1 MAVCYRHPNRETGVS
16 CSSCGRPICPDC
28 MTPTPVGMRC
38 PECSRER
45 TKVKTIRT
53 SSSTPVVT
61 QAIIA
66 INVVAFLAET
76 AAGAPLGGGGGGS
89 IYNHGVLFGP
99 AISGH
104 LVFPPG
110 FPFAGHH
117 QYWRLLTSGFLH
129 DGILHIGLNM
139 LFLYMMGPMIENAIG
154 RVNYAAVYGASLLAG
169 AFGALAFTPLAQTV
183 GASGAIFGIFGA
195 LIVIAHNRGISIWQS
210 GLGLT
215 LIINLVFTL
224 SVKGISI
231 GGHVGGLAAGL
242 ICGFAFVELGER
254 RRMRY
259 APLLVCALIAVVSV
273 IGAIAVAGG
282 TGLAPNGINY

>member
-1 MAVCYRHPNRETGVS
+1 
-16 CSSCGRPICPDC
+16 
-28 MTPTPVGMRC
+28 MTTTSVGMRC

-53 SSSTPVVT
+53 LASTPIVT

-66 INVVAFLAET
+66 LNVVAFLVET
-76 AAGAPLGGGGGGS
+76 AGGAPLGGGGGGS
-89 IYNHGVLFGP
+89 IYIHGLLFGP
-99 AISGH
+99 ALTGH
-104 LVFPPG
+104 NLD
-110 FPFAGHH
+110 PFITGTHE
-117 QYWRLLTSGFLH
+117 YWRLVTSGFLH
-129 DGILHIGLNM
+129 DGILHIALNM
-139 LFLYMMGPMIENAIG
+139 FFLFMMGPMIENAIG
-154 RVNYAAVYGASLLAG
+154 RVNYAAIYLASLLAG
-169 AFGALAFTPLAQTV
+169 SFGALAFTPLAATV

-195 LIVIAHNRGISIWQS
+195 LIVVAHSRGISIWQS

-259 APLLVCALIAVVSV
+259 APLLVCGLIAVVSV

-282 TGLAPNGINY
+282 HGLAPNGINY